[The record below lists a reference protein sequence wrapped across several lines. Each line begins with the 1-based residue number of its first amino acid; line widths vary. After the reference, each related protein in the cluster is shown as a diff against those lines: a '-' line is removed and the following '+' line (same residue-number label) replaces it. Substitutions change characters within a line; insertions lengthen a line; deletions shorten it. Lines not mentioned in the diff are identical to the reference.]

1 MAIATDLANP
11 LLVVWERGRWQSPK
25 SLLLNFEELLAYML
39 LSRSMDPRIGDILL
53 PLKQVLVLKV

>member
-11 LLVVWERGRWQSPK
+11 LLVVWESGRWQRSK

-39 LSRSMDPRIGDILL
+39 LRRSMDPRIGDILL